1 MLSKYFN
8 TLSYL
13 LRRKSY
19 LLYTKYDKN
28 QFTRNNQIKSNLR
41 TRVDFHAVW
50 LNILIFLEENI
61 FKPNICL
68 DKYYEL
74 QLGYVCLFFPSI
86 SMAHSRLFLNVPTH

>member
-1 MLSKYFN
+1 M
-8 TLSYL
+8 
-13 LRRKSY
+13 
-19 LLYTKYDKN
+19 LYTKYDKN

-74 QLGYVCLFFPSI
+74 QPGYVCLFFPSI